1 MGPWST
7 IPTRGGTRVSGKG
20 WRNSCCKI
28 IIMGKRYYYDERTW
42 LTSNKQKAKSWG
54 WEAIAPLLP
63 PPPPPIDVPPL
74 ILPLFCGWVPSYS
87 GRRGPCS
94 RCPCCSRGAGWRAT
108 WTGCRWGP
116 TSRHW
121 WSTWQ
126 LGSRPCTETTQ
137 LSESEAN
144 WVKTFWNRAPN
155 AVMVHNFCTNMKK

>member
-63 PPPPPIDVPPL
+63 PPPPPLMCRP
-74 ILPLFCGWVPSYS
+74 WSYLCFA
-87 GRRGPCS
+87 GEFLHTVEDAGLAAGARVAPGGPDEEP
-94 RCPCCSRGAGWRAT
+94 RERGAAG
-108 WTGCRWGP
+108 GQLLGIGEV
-116 TSRHW
+116 
-121 WSTWQ
+121 
-126 LGSRPCTETTQ
+126 LGS
-137 LSESEAN
+137 S
-144 WVKTFWNRAPN
+144 APVLALRRLN
-155 AVMVHNFCTNMKK
+155 CQNQKQIEWKLFEIELLTL